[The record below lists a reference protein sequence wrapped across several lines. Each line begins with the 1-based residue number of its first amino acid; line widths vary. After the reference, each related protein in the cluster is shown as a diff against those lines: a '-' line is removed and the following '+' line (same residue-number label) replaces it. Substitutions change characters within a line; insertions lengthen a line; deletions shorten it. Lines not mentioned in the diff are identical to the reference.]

1 MSAVLALSPQEEI
14 EAKQELLALLEEKAR
29 RHQAELER
37 QAWLAERHRC
47 RTDLFYLLTDV
58 LGRKDIDRPWLEAR
72 CREVQASPNGHLD
85 LWAREHYKSTIIT
98 FGKTIQDILASHGDD
113 PLPEWNGREVTFGIF
128 SHTRP
133 IAKGFMRQIKQELE
147 RNDRL
152 KALFPDVLWANPHKD
167 APKWSEDDGI
177 TVQRKSNPKE
187 ATLEAWGVVDG
198 QPTGKHFL
206 VLIYDDLVTKESVTS
221 PDMIAKTTSSLEL
234 SFNLGSDGGHKRF
247 IGTRYHFNDS
257 YKTLIDRGTVVPRV
271 YKATEDG
278 TVEGAPVLL
287 SAERLREKRR
297 DMGPYTFACQMLQDP
312 KADEAQGFREDWL
325 KYWHQEPS
333 KGTTKYLLV
342 DAANDK
348 KKGSD
353 YTCAWVI
360 GLGSDRNYYVLDVV
374 RDRLNLT
381 ERGKLVMRL
390 HRKWRPHEVRY
401 ERYGMM
407 GDIQFI
413 EDLQERENYRFSI
426 TEVAGQTPKNDRIRR
441 LIPLFEQG
449 RVYLPTHLHLTNYE
463 GKTQDMVRTF
473 IDEEFKAFP
482 VSAHDDM
489 LDALARIAE
498 PELTLAWPEESWGS
512 KSLNVPN
519 MRLA

>member
-1 MSAVLALSPQEEI
+1 MSAQLALSPQEEI
-14 EAKQELLALLEEKAR
+14 EAKQELLALLEEKSR
-29 RHQAELER
+29 RHEAELAEKAR
-37 QAWLAERHRC
+37 QEERHRC
-47 RTDLFYLLTDV
+47 RTDLYYLLTEV
-58 LGRKDIDRPWLEAR
+58 LGRKDMERPWLQAR
-72 CREVQASPNGHLD
+72 CEEVAAAPNGRLD

-98 FGKTIQDILASHGDD
+98 YGKTIQDILASHGDD

-133 IAKGFMRQIKQELE
+133 IAKGFLRQIKVELE
-147 RNDRL
+147 TNQRL
-152 KALFPDVLWANPHKD
+152 KELFPEILWEDSRK

-177 TVQRKSNPKE
+177 IVKRKTNPKE
-187 ATLEAWGVVDG
+187 STVEAWGIVDG

-206 VLIYDDLVTKESVTS
+206 IQIYDDLVTRESVTS
-221 PDMIAKTTSSLEL
+221 PDMIAKTTGALEL

-247 IGTRYHFNDS
+247 IGTRYHYNDS
-257 YKTLIDRGTVVPRV
+257 YKTLIDRGTVTPRI
-271 YKATEDG
+271 YKATVDG
-278 TVEGAPVLL
+278 SVEGEPVLL
-287 SAERLREKRR
+287 SAERLRDKRR

-325 KYWHQEPS
+325 KYWHKEPGN
-333 KGTTKYLLV
+333 GTTKYLLV

-360 GLGSDRNYYVLDVV
+360 GLGQDKNYYVLDVV

-390 HRKWRPHEVRY
+390 HRKWRPHDVRY

-413 EDLQERENYRFSI
+413 QDLQERENYRFAI

-449 RVYLPTHLHLTNYE
+449 RVYLPAQLHMTDYE
-463 GKTQDMVRTF
+463 GKTVDVIRSF
-473 IDEEFKAFP
+473 IDDEYKAFP

-498 PELTLAWPEESWGS
+498 PDLPLAWPADDWGS
-512 KSLNVPN
+512 KTLSIPN
-519 MRLA
+519 MRVA